1 MRYLFYS
8 FFLCCLI
15 LSAAWAY
22 RVNYETRDVAKNLK
36 TLQVEIAKQEDKR
49 IMLEGEWAYLNRPE
63 RLSWL
68 SEQFFSTLYLMP
80 MSAENFAEI
89 DAIKIKEPME
99 ADQFSEKHFLDKAT
113 IQSGE
118 SHD

>member
-1 MRYLFYS
+1 MRYIFYS

-22 RVNYETRDVAKNLK
+22 RVNYETRSIVKNLRA
-36 TLQVEIAKQEDKR
+36 LHIEITKEEDKR

-63 RLSWL
+63 RLSSL
-68 SEQFFSTLYLMP
+68 SELFFSQLRLMP

-89 DAIKIKEPME
+89 DAIKIKLPVE
-99 ADQFSEKHFLDKAT
+99 FNKSNEKHLLDKVKMK
-113 IQSGE
+113 SGGLN
-118 SHD
+118 D